1 MSNHPLLSRREEVS
15 QEAPSKGETTDSPVQ
30 VEGVESGEE
39 LNREGGAEVVG
50 VVNSGSELNGRDV
63 AAGTRNDIVV
73 GH

>member
-1 MSNHPLLSRREEVS
+1 L
-15 QEAPSKGETTDSPVQ
+15 K
-30 VEGVESGEE
+30 VEGVEGGEE

-63 AAGTRNDIVV
+63 AALARDDIVV